1 MTGRVEVWQTVRA
14 ALEVLWASQRDTED
28 EEEDGDGET
37 GDVALATAQSILTAA
52 GVTLPTGNL
61 SDGVYDGLGNWY
73 QLPEYVIADPV
84 DIAVDEEEEGTEEE
98 TKDVIVADDGL
109 KDEEE
114 EEARRRREEKGKSV
128 IDRRAQV
135 SVVIRL
141 SDGAK
146 DLKLHV
152 GKDEAVRSIVR
163 TVREETGVSTSSRET
178 RYEDVMS

>member
-14 ALEVLWASQRDTED
+14 ALEVLWASQRDSED
-28 EEEDGDGET
+28 EEDEDGEGGE
-37 GDVALATAQSILTAA
+37 DVALATAQTILTAA

-61 SDGVYDGLGNWY
+61 SDGVYDDLGNWY
-73 QLPEYVIADPV
+73 QLPEYVVADPV
-84 DIAVDEEEEGTEEE
+84 DVAAANEEEEGTEEE
-98 TKDVIVADDGL
+98 IKDVVVSDNGL

-128 IDRRAQV
+128 VDRRSQV
-135 SVVIRL
+135 SVIIRL

-152 GKDEAVRSIVR
+152 GKDEAVRNIVR
-163 TVREETGVSTSSRET
+163 TVREETGVSTCFLSER
-178 RYEDVMS
+178 DG